1 MEQTKKLTIKGTNIW
16 VEEVYTPRTMEER
29 RKSVSFLKDARQRA
43 ERAILKNNRTKK
55 YSDTK
60 ANSGYEVAN
69 GGPHVESVP
78 KNHTNYQ
85 EKKLKANNSNDR
97 RRPRNSKGK
106 YLGKNKS
113 AASKKKNETNN
124 KTPKYMQIGRWNV
137 RSLFELGTL
146 KQLIHEMK
154 KNKYDIIVLQ
164 ETKMK
169 DTEISEVKQ
178 FLVCNSRGQD
188 RRRDRFYNT

>member
-1 MEQTKKLTIKGTNIW
+1 MERTKKVTIKGTNIW
-16 VEEVYTPRTMEER
+16 VEENYTPRTMEER

-60 ANSGYEVAN
+60 ANSGYELAN
-69 GGPHVESVP
+69 GGPHAESAP

-85 EKKLKANNSNDR
+85 EKKLKATDNSNDR
-97 RRPRNSKGK
+97 RRPRNAKGK
-106 YLGKNKS
+106 YLGKHKS

-124 KTPKYMQIGRWNV
+124 KTPNYMQIGRRNV
-137 RSLFELGTL
+137 RSFFKLGTL
-146 KQLIHEMK
+146 KQLTHEMK

-169 DTEISEVKQ
+169 DTKISEV
-178 FLVCNSRGQD
+178 
-188 RRRDRFYNT
+188 